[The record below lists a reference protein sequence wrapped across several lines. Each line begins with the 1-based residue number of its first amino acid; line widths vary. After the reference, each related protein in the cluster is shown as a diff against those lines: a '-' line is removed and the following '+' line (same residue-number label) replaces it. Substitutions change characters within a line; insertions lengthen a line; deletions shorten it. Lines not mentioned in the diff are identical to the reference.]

1 MINYR
6 VILEMTFTE
15 VKKERSW
22 NFIHFIAL
30 IAATEIYMTS
40 RCLHAVAAKS
50 FRAYWFI
57 AKLEIP

>member
-1 MINYR
+1 
-6 VILEMTFTE
+6 MTFME